1 MTLGPWE
8 TCGSMPDPRAGCAV
22 AAEGDTVV
30 VAGGTYWEDGRKIW
44 SSRADRFAPAD
55 GAWRPLP
62 DLPHPIGDAAG
73 VVRQGRFIV
82 IGGGTADRIFADLW
96 AFEGNGWV
104 RQGAP
109 LPAPRRSCAVV
120 PCGDGLM
127 VVGGLTA
134 GPTDYAAATTVVWR
148 GGPSGW
154 TTAAP
159 LPGPGRLAFAAGACD
174 GRVIVAGGF
183 AAATDGGVVNLD
195 EILAYDPA
203 ADRWELLGRLPTPAR
218 GVAGLAWPGV
228 GLLVLGGYT
237 DGFVSDIWRVDA
249 GGGGVHPAGRLPTA
263 VADGRFVWCGGR
275 VVGLTGEDGIKLRYA
290 ACVRGAPSVR

>member
-8 TCGSMPDPRAGCAV
+8 TCGAMPCPRAGCAV
-22 AAEGDTVV
+22 AAAGDAVV
-30 VAGGTYWEDGRKIW
+30 VAGGTYWEEGRKIW
-44 SSRADRFAPAD
+44 SSRADRFSPVA
-55 GAWRPLP
+55 GAWHPLP
-62 DLPHPIGDAAG
+62 GLPHPLGDAAG
-73 VVRQGRFIV
+73 VVWSGRFLV
-82 IGGGTADRIFADLW
+82 LGGGTADRIFADLW
-96 AFEGNGWV
+96 ALEEDGWV
-104 RQGAP
+104 RQDTP

-120 PCGDGLM
+120 PCDDGLL

-148 GGPSGW
+148 GGPGGW

-183 AAATDGGVVNLD
+183 TAASGGGVANLD
-195 EILAYDPA
+195 DILAYDPA
-203 ADRWELLGRLPTPAR
+203 ADRWEPLGRLPAPVR
-218 GVAGLAWPGV
+218 GVAGLARSGV

-237 DGFVSDIWRVDA
+237 DGFVPDIWRVDA
-249 GGGGVHPAGRLPTA
+249 RSGEVHPAGRLPTA

-275 VVGLTGEDGIKLRYA
+275 VVGLSGEDGIKLRYA
-290 ACVRGAPSVR
+290 ACVRTQASVP